1 MKRKR
6 NNYRDDMI
14 SDLREASSSFCND
27 DKEKF
32 SALVDKLDNSISEAK
47 KKLSNLFLILL
58 VIIVGLLFFTL
69 LLLDRNET
77 VESRLNY
84 LEQRESLLVQFMAP
98 DSTDNISY
106 YSENDR
112 PITYHHLFHENDSLR
127 KISDSLKIYMD
138 LVTKNYPISFH
149 HDSNIFFVSSPEIDS
164 ALMLLNLYRDKIQYN
179 PYEKTW
185 IVTRESSKKESRYK

>member
-6 NNYRDDMI
+6 DNYQNDMI
-14 SDLREASSSFCND
+14 SALREALSSFCDD

-58 VIIVGLLFFTL
+58 VIIVGLLFFIF
-69 LLLDRNET
+69 LLLDRNKT

-106 YSENDR
+106 YSENDI

-127 KISDSLKIYMD
+127 KMSDTLKIYMD
-138 LVTKNYPISFH
+138 LVKKNYPISFH
-149 HDSNIFFVSSPEIDS
+149 HDSNFFYVSSPKIDS
-164 ALMLLNLYRDKIQYN
+164 ALMLLNMYHDKIQYN

-185 IVTRESSKKESRYK
+185 SVTRKSSIKRE